1 MLEQKKRK
9 KTPKIFSCEKCDFKC
24 CKKSDYDRHVLTPKH
39 KNRTFSNKK
48 TPVSQN
54 QFICPNCGKEYKARN
69 SLWYHK
75 KKCMEAYEHI
85 PEYDGEDEDD
95 HDDDI
100 VKMVLEENKKLQNLV
115 MDLTTKIGNNTN
127 NTINSN
133 NTITNNN
140 TFNIQVFLNENCK
153 NALSITDFVNSLQLQ
168 LEDLMYSKRN
178 GTIEGISNIIVKNL
192 NELEVEKRPVHCT
205 DVKRETLYIKDDA
218 GWIKEGKEND
228 KLRRVISVT
237 QQKHGKLLKD
247 WQNAHPNWENSDC
260 LTEEFHEL
268 VQRLTFKDGGEN
280 KIIKNI
286 AKGVAIDKDSIKET

>member
-1 MLEQKKRK
+1 MTPN
-9 KTPKIFSCEKCDFKC
+9 KTSKNIKFFYCKNCDFKC
-24 CKKSDYDRHVLTPKH
+24 CKKGDYNRHVLTRKH
-39 KNRTFSNKK
+39 EIATNGNIYSIKK
-48 TPVSQN
+48 TSHVCDVCN
-54 QFICPNCGKEYKARN
+54 KEYQDRTG
-69 SLWYHK
+69 LWRHK
-75 KKCMEAYEHI
+75 KKCSELIEENMEE
-85 PEYDGEDEDD
+85 DGEQPDEN
-95 HDDDI
+95 I

-115 MDLTTKIGNNTN
+115 MDLTTKIGNN
-127 NTINSN
+127 NTVNSN
-133 NTITNNN
+133 NNITNNN

-168 LEDLMYSKRN
+168 LEDLMYSKKN

-205 DVKRETLYIKDDA
+205 DIKRETLYIKDEA

-228 KLRRVISVT
+228 KLKRVISVT
-237 QQKHGKLLKD
+237 QQKHGKLLQD
-247 WQNAHPNWENSDC
+247 WQAAHPGWEDSDR

-286 AKGVAIDKDSIKET
+286 AKEVVIDKESVKES

>member
-1 MLEQKKRK
+1 MSLFVQKK
-9 KTPKIFSCEKCDFKC
+9 IF
-24 CKKSDYDRHVLTPKH
+24 
-39 KNRTFSNKK
+39 
-48 TPVSQN
+48 Q
-54 QFICPNCGKEYKARN
+54 CPCGKVYKHAP
-69 SLWYHK
+69 SLCAHK
-75 KKCMEAYEHI
+75 KKCKFKLVEEQEEPVEIANG
-85 PEYDGEDEDD
+85 DK
-95 HDDDI
+95 DI

-115 MDLTTKIGNNTN
+115 MDLTTKIGNNTSNTN

-133 NTITNNN
+133 NNITNNN

-153 NALSITDFVNSLQLQ
+153 NALSITDFVNSLHLQ

-228 KLRRVISVT
+228 KLKRVISVT
-237 QQKHGKLLKD
+237 QQKHGKLLQD
-247 WQNAHPNWENSDC
+247 WQTAHPNWEKSDG

-286 AKGVAIDKDSIKET
+286 AKGVAIDKESIKEV